1 MEAAERTAVPEGASG
16 VVLGL
21 EGMSDVRNVK
31 RLYRAAID
39 ALHGAGD
46 VTVDATGIPHLD
58 TAALQVLI
66 GLRTALARSGRGF
79 RIIGVSD
86 GVRAFLRHAGL
97 ETTVLG

>member
-1 MEAAERTAVPEGASG
+1 MDALQRASDRASAPG

-21 EGMSDVRNVK
+21 EGMSDVQNVK
-31 RLYRAAID
+31 RLYRSALD

-46 VTVDATGIPHLD
+46 VTVDATGIAHLD
-58 TAALQVLI
+58 TAVLQVLI
-66 GLRTALARSGRGF
+66 GLRTALSRSGRGF

-86 GVRAFLRHAGL
+86 GVRAYLRHAGL